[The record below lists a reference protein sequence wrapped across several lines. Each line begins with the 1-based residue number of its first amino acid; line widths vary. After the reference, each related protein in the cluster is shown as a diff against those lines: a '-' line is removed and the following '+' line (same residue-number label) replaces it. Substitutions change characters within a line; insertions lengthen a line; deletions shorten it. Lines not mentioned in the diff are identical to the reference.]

1 VFTSNSL
8 AGQPPSPYQQVLYW
22 KIGEKSSRLVVVNL
36 LSIPVAVVFGIGFFI
51 FVRTLGGAPKFGLSN
66 TEILIFLIGIIIVLA
81 LHEFVHGVLMQS
93 FGAKPRYG
101 FFVKGLMFYAKAPG
115 YAFKRNRYIIIVLGP
130 LVSLSILACL
140 GIVLLSGTPLV
151 WLLALGAIVNASAAS
166 ADLWITAIVLRYPA
180 SAYVVDERDGMRIL
194 VPQGD
199 TKVAEKKTETD
210 TACKD

>member
-1 VFTSNSL
+1 MLVFTSNSF
-8 AGQPPSPYQQVLYW
+8 AGQPPAHYQEVLYW
-22 KIGEKSSRLVVVNL
+22 KISEKSSRLVVAKL

-51 FVRTLGGAPKFGLSN
+51 FARTLGGSPKFGLN
-66 TEILIFLIGIIIVLA
+66 TNEILIFLIGIIIVLA
-81 LHEFVHGVLMQS
+81 LHEFVHGILMQR

-115 YAFKRNRYIIIVLGP
+115 YAFKRTQYLIIVLGP

-140 GIVLLSGTPLV
+140 GIVMLSGTPLV
-151 WLLALGAIVNASAAS
+151 WVLALGAIVNASAAS
-166 ADLWITAIVLRYPA
+166 ADLWIAAIVLRYPA

-199 TKVAEKKTETD
+199 TKVD
-210 TACKD
+210 